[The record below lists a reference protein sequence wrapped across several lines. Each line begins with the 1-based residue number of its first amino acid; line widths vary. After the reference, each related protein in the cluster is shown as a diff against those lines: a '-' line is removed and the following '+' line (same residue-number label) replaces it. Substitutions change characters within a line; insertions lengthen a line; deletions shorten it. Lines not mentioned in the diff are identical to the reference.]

1 MRADIQ
7 SMLDSLKADAGL
19 TDPAMI
25 ALLSRVMV
33 DYSALQARAVAGQD
47 VVQELLLVQ
56 ATVANLDEHVRGVFT
71 LHFQNWVQNLL
82 ATALGVAIAG
92 A

>member
-7 SMLDSLKADAGL
+7 SMLDRMKADSGI
-19 TDPAMI
+19 TDPAVI

-33 DYSALQARAVAGQD
+33 DYTALQARAVAGED
-47 VVQELLLVQ
+47 VLKELLTVK
-56 ATVANLDEHVRGVFT
+56 ATVANLDEHTRNVFT
-71 LHFQNWVQNLL
+71 QHFQTWVQNLL

-92 A
+92 G